1 MIRHCVRSSCLAAF
15 VTLVAV
21 SVVSAVDSVWIGG
34 ATGSWTDAANWSDG
48 VPQAASDTATFN
60 TPAVVTIP
68 ASITLKTL
76 FANAPATVTV
86 AAGATLALSNGGGDV
101 LVASTDL
108 TLDGDGEV
116 TVSRTGTSTTD
127 FANIK
132 PAAGTTLTIAARI
145 TGLDGSGVE
154 LNSAGTLLLTNPGN
168 SFTGTTRISTGNG
181 TVVFTDP
188 AALGVT
194 AVRSDSSP
202 SKFVYTGTSQA
213 TLTLPVQLSAGSTSF
228 ENAGGGP
235 LTFSDAIAPI
245 SSGTKTL
252 TFSGTQ
258 TNILSGTLSNGT
270 GSLSVF
276 VAGGGTLVFSGTAT
290 DNAFTVN
297 EGGTLAV
304 GPGATFNTTLLTCQ
318 AGSTLA
324 FNPAAADDF
333 AVTLPLTNVLNGAGV
348 RWLIPSAP
356 TASTVTVPTLVR
368 AAGTTLDIVAPALG
382 TPSNQ
387 LVIQDQ
393 TPGPLPAWFTVN
405 GQPAVYDAA
414 LGVLAASATGPTVS
428 LTALGP
434 SVIPDDATA
443 AAVIDAAGTAGGITL
458 AADPTHLFS
467 LTQQHADNPATVD
480 LGGQTLAASLVAIDA
495 NGNNLTLANG
505 TLTTPSAQTPP
516 SGAAVLPTLPA
527 APLAWYDLAD
537 AATVTTDAD
546 GRITLVAN
554 KGSRGSALDAAV
566 PGDRIGP
573 RYVPGAVNGLGVA
586 RADGI
591 EPPQGLASLGTPGI
605 SGKAPR
611 TTFLVAARHPTSR
624 NNFYALYLGS
634 DAGSNQ
640 DFTTCERLIA
650 TSFSTKDND
659 LDINVPSPVGH
670 NVLTFISGIDGTP
683 DAGAGYRNGELLG
696 TKTFA
701 FATVD
706 APIHLLHRPK
716 TSANVSGPG
725 DVAEVLVFD
734 YTLTD
739 TDRAAVEA
747 YLMQK
752 WRITAQRDET
762 LLALRNDNPDA
773 ELTVTANVADAYGTH
788 LALAKSGPGN
798 VTLGGPLDF
807 TGPLLI
813 QDGFLTFDIPADRS
827 AVVNAAISGLG
838 TLCKT
843 GAGGLGL
850 SLPSPFSGGTLIQ
863 GGTLYPGRNGSLGS
877 GPVSIANGGA
887 LDIANAQIDIWPVT
901 TGSAS
906 IANPITVEGAGPDG
920 LGALRHSGNI
930 PQQSVFRNVTLSGDT
945 TVSSASRFDVR
956 DAAFDFGEHTLTLK
970 GGEFSI
976 VRAAVSNVAAGTV
989 VQVDDGMFRFE
1000 QSDFQGSAA
1009 TSADIASGAGTCLYQ
1024 MTVPIPWS
1032 LNLADDAFL
1041 RANNGDMNTNLNVW
1055 AGPVSLAAGTSR
1067 LNALPGGTI
1076 AITGTIGGDGGLLK
1090 EGAGWFWL
1098 FNPANTYA
1106 DATTVTQGNLYA
1118 VAPGSLGA
1126 QATAGLTVSDTGSFI
1141 ARVASATSTDGFS
1154 HAQLAALADTAFS
1167 TAPASAAF
1175 GFDTCYED
1183 FAFTSDFPFVGL
1195 KKLGPYTLTLPGN
1208 APDLG
1213 AIDVYN
1219 GELDLTATGDH
1230 ALHTYWVSVGMTPDT
1245 SVCAVLRLADT
1256 ALNTDDPGYK
1266 RAGPTLSVG
1275 AATDSRAILHVGDG
1289 AVANGRLLVGNASG
1303 SAGAVYQTAGV
1314 VTNTGGAANESRI
1327 GENGFGYYRLDGG
1340 ELANKG
1346 YLQLGRN
1353 SGSTGLI
1360 EQRGGVLRLNPGVAP
1375 DDGVIGDYYNGT
1387 FSSRA
1392 GVGIFHLAGGVF
1404 DTGGHTFRLGEWA
1417 GENNYSNGLAVLTIE
1432 NDAQVIINNAI
1443 QLANRNGSPEAYVNL
1458 NGGTLITDYFQKG
1471 GNNAAGNAASAAI
1484 AFNGG
1489 VLRTADPSNAVSA
1502 LVRTG
1507 ANNTPLL
1514 LNVYAGGALIET
1526 PGTSGGTLLDQPL
1539 RAPTGLGVASVTVT
1553 APGSGYIAPP
1563 AVLFSGGNGSGAT
1576 AIAEIDI
1583 TTGTLT
1589 AIRVTSPGTGYTS
1602 APSVVLCGGGGTA
1615 AAASAAVATS
1625 ASGGLTK
1632 LGTGLL
1638 NLAAINTYTGPT
1650 IVSNGVLRL
1659 AAGRETL
1666 APASAISLAGGTLD
1680 LAGATITNNRPV
1692 TLTGGRL
1699 VNGTLSA
1706 PAFVKTGAGAA
1717 TLAVAPAC
1725 VSDAALHDSYVQ
1737 ALNPL
1742 LWYDPSDAATVTLDA
1757 AGRVTILLNKGT
1769 KAGMDTSINYVNGG
1783 VALSAP
1789 LLATGSLSYAAS
1801 GLPMIKI
1808 DANNR
1813 GLASDD
1819 LVGITGSAART
1830 VVTVCTRDS
1839 ESDGA
1844 IVSFGTAASGQLFEI
1859 GDRHSSI
1866 VGGCFGGGNDLAMD
1880 PKNPV
1885 GTPNVYTVSVTGP
1898 KNLVGWRTGVAPS
1911 NATLTTSSTL
1921 DTGASRFFI
1930 GQRSGVPN
1938 RADFRGQ
1945 IGEVLVFDRL
1955 LDENERVE
1963 LQRLLVKKWMSVPSG
1978 ESENTISPVTVAE
1991 GTLRLAPSAEAIAA
2005 LAPTVWYDPSD
2016 PATVTT
2022 DAAGRVTALANK
2034 GTRGTSMDAGIQSNF
2049 QGPLLVTDADSYSAA
2064 GRPMLKIDSDT
2075 TGLRSASNT
2084 GISGAMPRILIAVLS
2099 RDVGTGSDDQQ
2110 AVVAFGNQ
2118 SVTRAMYE
2126 LTDRA
2131 FGNCFGNNSD
2141 DLPISPVLPPAA
2153 ANVYMME
2160 ATAADIITGW
2170 RSGGVPSKVSK
2181 VLGGD
2186 WVTVDTPICL
2196 GYRPHTHRTTF
2207 RGQIGEVLL
2216 FDRLLSER
2224 ERADVEDYLV
2234 NKWTRADG
2242 ADGLFDGAV
2251 FDVAAGA
2258 TLDLGGARSGVT
2270 VTGSGTLANGTLGAG
2285 FIISPAGD
2293 DAIGELALNGVTFG
2307 AGAEYRLTVLD
2318 TASDRLLVDGDLS
2331 ALTVVPA
2338 TAAELTGT
2346 SYVIATG
2353 AITGKPAL
2361 SGFPEKFKLLQ
2372 QGDDLLLTSIGGT
2385 VLMLR

>member
-21 SVVSAVDSVWIGG
+21 SAVSAVDSVWIGG

-60 TPAVVTIP
+60 TAATVTIP

-76 FANAPATVTV
+76 FVNAPATVTI
-86 AAGATLALSNGGGDV
+86 ASGATLALSNGGSDI
-101 LVASTDL
+101 LTASTDF
-108 TLDGDGEV
+108 TLGGDGDV
-116 TVSRTGTSTTD
+116 TVSRNGTSTTD

-145 TGLDGSGVE
+145 TGVEGSGVE
-154 LNSAGTLLLTNPGN
+154 LNAAGTLLLTNPGN
-168 SFTGTTRISTGNG
+168 SFTGTTRISRGNG

-228 ENAGGGP
+228 ENASGGP

-304 GPGATFNTTLLTCQ
+304 GPGATFNTILLTCQ
-318 AGSTLA
+318 ADSTLA

-348 RWLIPSAP
+348 RWLIPNAP

-368 AAGTTLDIVAPALG
+368 AAGATLDIVAPALG
-382 TPSNQ
+382 TPSNR

-405 GQPAVYDAA
+405 GQPAVYDAT

-458 AADPTHLFS
+458 AADPTRLFS
-467 LTQQHADNPATVD
+467 LTQQHAADPAAVD
-480 LGGQTLAASLVAIDA
+480 LGGQTLAASLVAIGTT
-495 NGNNLTLANG
+495 GNSLTLANG
-505 TLTTPSAQTPP
+505 TLNAPSAQTPP
-516 SGAAVLPTLPA
+516 GGAAALPALPT

-537 AATVTTDAD
+537 TATVTTNAD
-546 GRITLVAN
+546 GRIALLAN
-554 KGSRGSALDAAV
+554 KGSLGSALDAVV

-591 EPPQGLASLGTPGI
+591 APPQGLASLGTPGI
-605 SGKAPR
+605 ADKAPR
-611 TTFLVAARHPTSR
+611 TTFLVAARHHVSQ
-624 NNFYALYLGS
+624 NNFYALFLGS
-634 DAGSNQ
+634 DAGNNQ
-640 DFTTCERLIA
+640 DFCTCERPTA
-650 TSFSTKDND
+650 TSFSTKAND
-659 LDINVPSPVGH
+659 LDITTPSPAGH
-670 NVLTFISGIDGTP
+670 NVLTFISGLNDIP
-683 DAGAGYRNGELLG
+683 DAGAGYRNGVLLG

-706 APIHLLHRPK
+706 APIRLLHRPN
-716 TSANVSGPG
+716 TAANFSGPG

-734 YTLTD
+734 YTLSD

-752 WRITAQRDET
+752 WQIAAQRDET
-762 LLALRNDNPDA
+762 LLSLRNDNPAA
-773 ELTVTANVADAYGTH
+773 ELAVAAGVADAYGTH
-788 LALAKSGPGN
+788 LALAKAGPGN
-798 VTLGGPLDF
+798 VTLGGPLGF

-813 QDGFLTFDIPADRS
+813 QEGLLTFDTPAGHTTVMS
-827 AVVNAAISGLG
+827 ATVSGSGPL
-838 TLCKT
+838 LKT
-843 GAGGLGL
+843 GAGDLAL
-850 SLPSPFSGGTLIQ
+850 ARPSPYSGGTLIQ
-863 GGTLYPGRNGSLGS
+863 GGTLYSGQNGSLGI

-887 LDIANAQIDIWPVT
+887 LDIANAPATANPVT
-901 TGSAS
+901 GTAS
-906 IANPITVEGAGPDG
+906 IANPITAEGTGPDG
-920 LGALRHSGNI
+920 LGALRHSGGVS
-930 PQQSVFRNVTLSGDT
+930 QQNAFRNVALSGDT
-945 TVSSASRFDVR
+945 AVYSASRFDVR
-956 DAAFDFGEHTLTLK
+956 GGAFDFGGHALTVNG

-976 VRAAVSNVAAGTV
+976 VQSAVSNVTAATS
-989 VQVDDGMFRFE
+989 VQIADGMFRFE

-1009 TSADIASGAGTCLYQ
+1009 TVADAAAGAGVCLYQ
-1024 MTVPIPWS
+1024 MTAPLLWS
-1032 LNLADDAFL
+1032 LNLADNAYF
-1041 RANNGDMNTNLNVW
+1041 RVNNGNMDTNLNVW
-1055 AGPVSLAAGTSR
+1055 AGPVTLAAGTSR
-1067 LNALPGGTI
+1067 LNALPGGTA
-1076 AITGTIGGDGGLLK
+1076 AITGAVGGDGGLLK
-1090 EGAGWFWL
+1090 EGEGWFWL

-1106 DATTVTQGNLYA
+1106 GATTVTQGNLYA
-1118 VAPGSLGA
+1118 VAPGTLGA
-1126 QATAGLTVSDTGSFI
+1126 QAVAGLTVSDTGAFI
-1141 ARVASATSTDGFS
+1141 ARVASGTSADGFS
-1154 HAQLAALADTAFS
+1154 AAQLAALADETVFTTSGTTAL
-1167 TAPASAAF
+1167 

-1183 FAFTSDFPFVGL
+1183 FAFTSDFPFIGL
-1195 KKLGPYTLTLPGN
+1195 KKLGAYTLNLTGN

-1213 AIDVYN
+1213 PVDVYN
-1219 GELDLTATGDH
+1219 GELDLTATGSH
-1230 ALHTYWVSVGMTPDT
+1230 ALHTYSVSVGAAPDA
-1245 SVCAVLRLADT
+1245 SARAVLRLAGT
-1256 ALNTDDPGYK
+1256 ALNTDDPGYS
-1266 RAGPTLSVG
+1266 RTGPALLVG
-1275 AATDSRAILHVGDG
+1275 AASDSRAILHVGEG
-1289 AVANGRLLVGNASG
+1289 AVANGRLLVGNGTG

-1314 VTNTGGAANESRI
+1314 VTNTGGTANDSRI

-1346 YLQLGRN
+1346 YVQLGRN
-1353 SGSTGLI
+1353 SGATGII
-1360 EQRGGVLRLNPGVAP
+1360 EQRGGTLRINTGVAP
-1375 DDGVIGDYYNGT
+1375 ASGVIGDYYNGT
-1387 FSSRA
+1387 LSCRA

-1404 DTGGHTFRLGEWA
+1404 DTGGHSLQLGEWA
-1417 GENNYSNGLAVLTIE
+1417 GENNYSNGFAVLTLE
-1432 NDAQVIINNAI
+1432 NDAQAVVNSEIR
-1443 QLANRNGSPEAYVNL
+1443 LANRNGAPEAYVNL
-1458 NGGTLITDYFQKG
+1458 NGGALTARYFQKG
-1471 GNNAAGNAASAAI
+1471 GNNAAGNASAAAI

-1507 ANNTPLL
+1507 ANNTPPL
-1514 LNVYAGGALIET
+1514 LNVYAGGAVIET
-1526 PGTSGGTLLDQPL
+1526 PGTGGGTLLDQPL
-1539 RAPTGLGVASVTVT
+1539 CAPAGLGVASVTVT

-1602 APSVVLCGGGGTA
+1602 APTVTLRGGGGTA
-1615 AAASAAVATS
+1615 AAASATVAPS

-1638 NLAAINTYTGPT
+1638 NLAAASTYTGPT
-1650 IVSNGVLRL
+1650 VVSNGTLRL
-1659 AAGRETL
+1659 AAGSQTL
-1666 APASAISLAGGTLD
+1666 SPASALTLAGGTLD
-1680 LAGATITNNRPV
+1680 LAGATVTNFQPV
-1692 TLTGGRL
+1692 AIESGRL
-1699 VNGTLSA
+1699 VNGSLSA
-1706 PAFVKTGAGAA
+1706 QSFTKTGPSTA
-1717 TLAVAPAC
+1717 TLTAAP
-1725 VSDAALHDSYVQ
+1725 VVPSPEALFQSYVRTL
-1737 ALNPL
+1737 APVA
-1742 LWYDPSDAATVTLDA
+1742 WYDPSESAAVTLNGSGRVVALANKGTRGAALDA
-1757 AGRVTILLNKGT
+1757 APTAAPN
-1769 KAGMDTSINYVNGG
+1769 
-1783 VALSAP
+1783 LSNPP
-1789 LLATGSLSYAAS
+1789 LLATGALSYAAS
-1801 GLPMIKI
+1801 GLPMLKI
-1808 DANNR
+1808 DANNT
-1813 GLASDD
+1813 GLVSTEA
-1819 LVGITGSAART
+1819 LGITGAVPRT
-1830 VVTVCTRDS
+1830 VVAVLTR
-1839 ESDGA
+1839 ESDT
-1844 IVSFGTAASGQLFEI
+1844 TAAYTCFGATSAGQMWEV
-1859 GDRHSSI
+1859 GDRADNSSVVI
-1866 VGGCFGGGNDLAMD
+1866 GGYSDYDLSMSPRPDA
-1880 PKNPV
+1880 KV
-1885 GTPNVYTVSVTGP
+1885 AHVVYSQLTSAKTSEA
-1898 KNLVGWRTGVAPS
+1898 WRTGNGQNYNS
-1911 NATLTTSSTL
+1911 LTVSGNFNTA
-1921 DTGASRFFI
+1921 DSRFVI
-1930 GQRSGVPN
+1930 GN
-1938 RADFRGQ
+1938 RIDASKNSARGE
-1945 IGEVLVFDRL
+1945 IGEILIFDRL
-1955 LDENERVE
+1955 LSAGERE
-1963 LQRLLVKKWMSVPSG
+1963 QLMEMLRQKWTTAEGLAAP
-1978 ESENTISPVTVAE
+1978 EDAAEPVTVAE
-1991 GTLRLAPSAEAIAA
+1991 GTLRLAPGAEAIAA

-2034 GTRGTSMDAGIQSNF
+2034 GTRGTSMDAGIQPNY

-2118 SVTRAMYE
+2118 SAPRAMYE

-2361 SGFPEKFKLLQ
+2361 SGFPEKFKVIQ
-2372 QGDDLLLTSIGGT
+2372 QGNDLLLTSIGGT

>member
-1 MIRHCVRSSCLAAF
+1 MIRHYVRSSRLAAF

-21 SVVSAVDSVWIGG
+21 SVVSAASSVWIGS

-48 VPQAASDTATFN
+48 VPQTASDTATFN

-68 ASITLKTL
+68 ASITLKTI

-86 AAGATLALSNGGGDV
+86 AAGATLALSNGGGDI
-101 LVASTDL
+101 LVASADF
-108 TLDGDGEV
+108 TLDGAGEV
-116 TVSRTGTSTTD
+116 TISRTGTSTTD
-127 FANIK
+127 FANIR
-132 PAAGTTLTIAARI
+132 PTAGTTLTIAARI
-145 TGLDGSGVE
+145 TGLEGSGVE

-194 AVRSDSSP
+194 AVRSDGSP

-235 LTFSDAIAPI
+235 LTFSGAIAPI

-252 TFSGTQ
+252 TFSGTR

-270 GSLSVF
+270 GALNV
-276 VAGGGTLVFSGTAT
+276 VAAGGTLLFSGTAT

-348 RWLIPSAP
+348 RWLIPNAP
-356 TASTVTVPTLVR
+356 SASTVTVPTLER
-368 AAGTTLDIVAPALG
+368 ATGATLDIVAPALG
-382 TPSNQ
+382 TPSNR

-405 GQPAVYDAA
+405 GQPAVYDAT

-428 LTALGP
+428 LKALGP
-434 SVIPDDATA
+434 SEIPDDATA
-443 AAVIDAAGTAGGITL
+443 AAVIDTAGTTGGITL
-458 AADPTHLFS
+458 ATDPTHLFS

-505 TLTTPSAQTPP
+505 TLTTPSVQTPP
-516 SGAAVLPTLPA
+516 GGAAELPTTLPA

-554 KGSRGSALDAAV
+554 KGSRGSELDAAV

-573 RYVPGAVNGLGVA
+573 RYIPGAVNGLGVA

-624 NNFYALYLGS
+624 NSFYALYLGS
-634 DAGSNQ
+634 DAGNNQ
-640 DFTTCERLIA
+640 DFTICERLIA
-650 TSFSTKDND
+650 TSFSTKAND

-706 APIHLLHRPK
+706 APIHLLHRPN
-716 TSANVSGPG
+716 TAANFSGPG
-725 DVAEVLVFD
+725 DVAEALVFD
-734 YTLTD
+734 YTLSD

-752 WRITAQRDET
+752 WRITAQCDET

-773 ELTVTANVADAYGTH
+773 ELTVTTSVADAYGTH

-813 QDGFLTFDIPADRS
+813 QDGSLTFDMPADRS

-843 GAGGLGL
+843 GAGGLAL

-863 GGTLYPGRNGSLGS
+863 GGTLYPGHNGSLGS

-887 LDIANAQIDIWPVT
+887 LDIANAPVISPVVGAAT
-901 TGSAS
+901 

-920 LGALRHSGNI
+920 LGALRYSGNI
-930 PQQSVFRNVTLSGDT
+930 PQKDAFRNVTLTGDAAMC
-945 TVSSASRFDVR
+945 SDSRFDIR
-956 DAAFDFGEHTLTLK
+956 GGAFDFGGHTLTVN
-970 GGEFSI
+970 GGEIS
-976 VRAAVSNVAAGTV
+976 VVLSAVSNVPAGTA
-989 VQVDDGMFRFE
+989 VQVTDGVFRFE

-1009 TSADIASGAGTCLYQ
+1009 TSADIASGAGTCLHQ
-1024 MTVPIPWS
+1024 MTVPILWS

-1041 RANNGDMNTNLNVW
+1041 HANNGDMDTNLNVW

-1067 LNALPGGTI
+1067 LTAVSVGTA
-1076 AITGTIGGDGGLLK
+1076 AITGTVSGDGGLLK
-1090 EGAGWFWL
+1090 EGEGWFWL
-1098 FNPANTYA
+1098 FNPANTYGG
-1106 DATTVTQGNLYA
+1106 ATTVTQGNLYA

-1126 QATAGLTVSDTGSFI
+1126 QAVAGLTVSDTGSFI

-1154 HAQLAALADTAFS
+1154 HAQLADLAGTAFS

-1208 APDLG
+1208 VPDLG

-1219 GELDLTATGDH
+1219 GELDLTASGDH
-1230 ALHTYWVSVGMTPDT
+1230 ALHTYSVSVGSTPDA
-1245 SVCAVLRLADT
+1245 SVLAVLRLADT
-1256 ALNTDDPGYK
+1256 ALNTDDPGYN
-1266 RAGPTLSVG
+1266 RSGPALCVG
-1275 AATDSRAILHVGDG
+1275 AATDSRAILHVGDD
-1289 AVANGRLLVGNASG
+1289 AVANGRLLVGSASG
-1303 SAGAVYQTAGV
+1303 SAGAIYQTAGV

-1327 GENGFGYYRLDGG
+1327 GENGFGYYRLDDG

-1353 SGSTGLI
+1353 SGATGLI
-1360 EQRGGVLRLNPGVAP
+1360 EQRGGILRLNPGVAP
-1375 DDGVIGDYYNGT
+1375 ADGVIGDYYNGT
-1387 FSSRA
+1387 FSCRA

-1404 DTGGHTFRLGEWA
+1404 DTGGRSFRLGEWA
-1417 GENNYSNGLAVLTIE
+1417 AEKGYSDGLAVLTLE
-1432 NDAQVIINNAI
+1432 NDAQAIIDNGI
-1443 QLANRNGSPEAYVNL
+1443 QLANRNGTPEAYVNL
-1458 NGGTLITDYFQKG
+1458 NGGTLFTRYFQKG

-1507 ANNTPLL
+1507 ANNTPPL
-1514 LNVYAGGALIET
+1514 LNVYAGGAVIET
-1526 PGTSGGTLLDQPL
+1526 PGTGGGTLLDEPL

-1602 APSVVLCGGGGTA
+1602 APTVVLRDGGGTA

-1659 AAGRETL
+1659 AAGSETL
-1666 APASAISLAGGTLD
+1666 TPASAITLAGGTLD

-1725 VSDAALHDSYVQ
+1725 VSDAALHDSYVRT
-1737 ALNPL
+1737 LNPL

-1757 AGRVTILLNKGT
+1757 AGRVTVLLNKGT
-1769 KAGMDTSINYVNGG
+1769 KAGMDTSINHVNGG
-1783 VALSAP
+1783 TALSAP
-1789 LLATGSLSYAAS
+1789 LLATGALSYAVS

-1813 GLASDD
+1813 GLASDG

-1844 IVSFGTAASGQLFEI
+1844 IVSFGTAANGQLFEI
-1859 GDRHSSI
+1859 GDRSSKI
-1866 VGGCFGGGNDLAMD
+1866 MGGCFGGGNDLIVE
-1880 PKNPV
+1880 PNNPV
-1885 GTPNVYTVSVTGP
+1885 RTPNVYTVSMTGP

-1921 DTGASRFFI
+1921 DTGASRFLI
-1930 GQRSGVPN
+1930 GQRAGVAG

-1955 LDENERVE
+1955 LDESERVE

-1978 ESENTISPVTVAE
+1978 ESENTISPVTVTE

-2005 LAPTVWYDPSD
+2005 LAPAVWYDPSD

-2022 DAAGRVTALANK
+2022 DAAGRATALANK
-2034 GTRGTSMDAGIQSNF
+2034 GTRGTSMDAGVQSNF
-2049 QGPLLVTDADSYSAA
+2049 QGPLLVTGADSYSAA
-2064 GRPMLKIDSDT
+2064 GRPMLKIDSNT

-2118 SVTRAMYE
+2118 SATRAMYE

-2141 DLPISPVLPPAA
+2141 DLSISPVLPPAA

-2207 RGQIGEVLL
+2207 RGQVGEVLL

-2293 DAIGELALNGVTFG
+2293 DAIGELALNGVTFS

-2338 TAAELTGT
+2338 TAAEITGT

-2372 QGDDLLLTSIGGT
+2372 QGDNLLLTSIGGT